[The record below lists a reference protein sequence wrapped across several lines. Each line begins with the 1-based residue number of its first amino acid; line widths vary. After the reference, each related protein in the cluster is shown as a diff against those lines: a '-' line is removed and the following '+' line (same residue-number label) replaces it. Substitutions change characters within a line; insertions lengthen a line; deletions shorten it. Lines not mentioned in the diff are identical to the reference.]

1 MLGNVYKEAIMVNM
15 SSMRQL
21 GVCLAIAALL
31 LTGADWKRFRGPAAS
46 GVSEETGLPVKWS
59 GSDGVVWKAELPG
72 FGASSP
78 ITLGDQVFVTSYG
91 GYGLDRDEP
100 GEQAKLRHYL
110 TCLDRANGEVI
121 WSRSI
126 EAKLP
131 KTGYDE
137 GFMYLH
143 GYASST
149 PVTDGQSVY
158 AFFGTSGVVAFDLA
172 GKPLWE
178 ASVGNQIHKW
188 GSSASPILFGD
199 LLIVNGSIESES
211 IVALRKATGKEVWRT
226 GGIERAWGTPLI
238 VDAIGGGQELVV
250 SYQGK
255 VVSLDPATG
264 KQLWECAN
272 VEDYICPSVIAAEGI
287 VYVTGGRKPLTL
299 AIRTGGRGDVTETHK
314 LWELKKTPKV
324 ATPVYYDGYLYWL
337 DNKGIAYCAD
347 AKTGEEVYEERLRIS
362 GGGDK
367 VYASGVV
374 ADGKLYYV
382 TRQGGTIVLAAGT
395 EFDQLAQNELDD
407 ESVFNATP
415 VVSNSQLLIRSDRFL
430 YCIGK

>member
-1 MLGNVYKEAIMVNM
+1 MENM

-21 GVCLAIAALL
+21 GFCLAIAALL
-31 LTGADWKRFRGPAAS
+31 LTGADWNRFRGPAAS

-59 GSDGVVWKAELPG
+59 GSDGVAWKTELPG

-100 GEQAKLRHYL
+100 GEQANLRHYL
-110 TCLDRANGEVI
+110 TCLDRADGRVI

-126 EAKLP
+126 EPGLP
-131 KTGYDE
+131 QTEYG
-137 GFMYLH
+137 GFVALH
-143 GYASST
+143 GYSSST

-158 AFFGTSGVVAFDLA
+158 AFFGKTGVFAFDLA
-172 GKPLWE
+172 GKPLWQ
-178 ASVGNQIHKW
+178 ASVGDQIHKW
-188 GSSASPILFGD
+188 GSAASPILYND
-199 LLIVNGSIESES
+199 LLIVNASIESES
-211 IVALRKATGKEVWRT
+211 IVALNKATGEEVWRT
-226 GGIERAWGTPLI
+226 GGIERSWGTPLI

-250 SYQGK
+250 GYQGK
-255 VVSLDPATG
+255 VLGLDPATG

-272 VEDYICPSVIAAEGI
+272 VDDYICPSVIAADGI
-287 VYVTGGRKPLTL
+287 VFATGGRKPLTL
-299 AIRTGGRGDVTETHK
+299 AVRTGGQGDVTKTHMV
-314 LWELKKTPKV
+314 WELKQTPKV
-324 ATPVYYDGYLYWL
+324 ATPVYSDGYLYWL

-347 AKTGEEVYEERLRIS
+347 AKTGEEVYEERMQIS
-362 GGGDK
+362 GSGDK

-382 TRQGGTIVLAAGT
+382 TRQAGTIVLAAGSK
-395 EFDQLAQNELDD
+395 FDQLAQNELDD
-407 ESVFNATP
+407 DSVFNATP